1 MREVNTSKDTKLN
14 IHATSMTC
22 LLYEREFD
30 GADIVTDISSM
41 GETLKFGIMRRALW
55 AMAKTAAPSV
65 IPPYSAWMNANADL
79 DYKETSWMKG
89 VMEEANREFFRSTAE
104 ASEVKAG

>member
-41 GETLKFGIMRRALW
+41 GETPKFGIMRRALW

-79 DYKETSWMKG
+79 DTRKQ
-89 VMEEANREFFRSTAE
+89 
-104 ASEVKAG
+104 AG